1 MAKRVLVINIG
12 WEQEPLIKLLIN
24 KGHELY
30 GITSDINNDNITNQ
44 YFKKIFQ
51 SDYRDLDNIF
61 NIAKTINPD
70 AVVSDQCDYSHFAQS
85 YLAERLG
92 LKGPNLANAQIS
104 SNKFVQRQTANKHGV
119 LIPKFTLVY
128 NYIEAVNACKEI
140 GYPVI
145 IKPIDNRGS
154 FGVSKV
160 NNIQEL
166 QNYYYTAIAN
176 SNSRFVLIEEF
187 IDGYEIT
194 VDGYC
199 FEGEPKSL
207 TVAKK
212 SKEGCG
218 SQVSMDIKYPA
229 EIPDDIYTN
238 ALKNNEFV
246 NKVLGYTFGM
256 THSEYMVT
264 NNGLIY
270 LIESANR
277 GGGVFTSEIIVPN
290 VSGVN
295 ILERY
300 IDDIFGD
307 NSNITTPDI
316 LEKNEVILKFFSF
329 RPGKIKNI
337 IGMDQVIQER
347 GVLQCRLNV
356 KIGDEIQPI
365 SNDGN
370 RHGFIIF
377 KSQTEIRKKVDNII
391 QKISINYE

>member
-1 MAKRVLVINIG
+1 M
-12 WEQEPLIKLLIN
+12 
-24 KGHELY
+24 
-30 GITSDINNDNITNQ
+30 
-44 YFKKIFQ
+44 
-51 SDYRDLDNIF
+51 
-61 NIAKTINPD
+61 
-70 AVVSDQCDYSHFAQS
+70 
-85 YLAERLG
+85 
-92 LKGPNLANAQIS
+92 
-104 SNKFVQRQTANKHGV
+104 
-119 LIPKFTLVY
+119 
-128 NYIEAVNACKEI
+128 
-140 GYPVI
+140 
-145 IKPIDNRGS
+145 
-154 FGVSKV
+154 
-160 NNIQEL
+160 
-166 QNYYYTAIAN
+166 
-176 SNSRFVLIEEF
+176 
-187 IDGYEIT
+187 
-194 VDGYC
+194 
-199 FEGEPKSL
+199 
-207 TVAKK
+207 
-212 SKEGCG
+212 
-218 SQVSMDIKYPA
+218 
-229 EIPDDIYTN
+229 
-238 ALKNNEFV
+238 
-246 NKVLGYTFGM
+246 GYTFGM

>member
-30 GITSDINNDNITNQ
+30 GITSNIKNVNITDQ

-51 SDYRDLDNIF
+51 SDYRDLDKIF

-104 SNKFVQRQTANKHGV
+104 ANKFVQRQTAKKHGV
-119 LIPKFTLVY
+119 LIPQFTIVY
-128 NYIEAVNACKEI
+128 NYNEAVNACQEI
-140 GYPVI
+140 GFPVI

-166 QNYYYTAIAN
+166 HNCYYTAIAN

-187 IDGYEIT
+187 INGYEIT

-212 SKEGCG
+212 SKDGCE

-229 EIPDDIYTN
+229 EIPDDIYTK

-246 NKVLGYTFGM
+246 NKVLGYSFGM

-264 NNGLIY
+264 DNGLIY

-300 IDDIFGD
+300 IDDIFGEK
-307 NSNITTPDI
+307 SNIITPDI

-329 RPGKIKNI
+329 SPGKIKNI
-337 IGMDQVIQER
+337 IGIDRVIQER
-347 GVLQCRLNV
+347 GVLKCRLNV

-377 KSQTEIRKKVDNII
+377 KSQTEIRKKVENII
-391 QKISINYE
+391 KKISINYE